1 MVVQIDSNGYLVFIE
16 KEIDESDNGAYSSYD
31 SQTGEYYTYAA
42 FAKWDKNG
50 KLQPLNDSDSGIFSN
65 LLN

>member
-1 MVVQIDSNGYLVFIE
+1 MFIE
-16 KEIDESDNGAYSSYD
+16 KGIDESDSSAYSSYD

-50 KLQPLNDSDSGIFSN
+50 KLQPLNDSNNGIFSN
-65 LLN
+65 LLEKVGY